1 MTDSQGKDKRVLFD
15 NNDLVLHEGFLEIN
29 SFGHS
34 FRSVLFCFFF
44 PFFIL
49 FFNIYNR
56 YEQNWKLHHVAI
68 RAINQSSLSRI
79 DEMNSN
85 MKKLD
90 RDYDAKSERQQTVEE
105 FYRVNHIN
113 QTYDFVSS
121 LLFSNFFFH
130 YCFCFYMGFW
140 KQWQIHKHTSFPFWC
155 ENILEKLKKKK
166 KFRTVS

>member
-1 MTDSQGKDKRVLFD
+1 MGSQGEDKRVLFD
-15 NNDLVLHEGFLEIN
+15 NNDLVLHEGFPVPKSVQDTGFDAPKIN

-34 FRSVLFCFFF
+34 F
-44 PFFIL
+44 
-49 FFNIYNR
+49 
-56 YEQNWKLHHVAI
+56 

-90 RDYDAKSERQQTVEE
+90 RDYDAKSERQQTVKE

-121 LLFSNFFFH
+121 L
-130 YCFCFYMGFW
+130 
-140 KQWQIHKHTSFPFWC
+140 
-155 ENILEKLKKKK
+155 
-166 KFRTVS
+166 